1 MLYAKIENDILW
13 KIGLLPKAQRLTF
26 IQLKIH
32 SDYATHIT
40 HPFRYKELVEKT
52 DLDLRSVK
60 IGIRGLEESG
70 WITRILT
77 KGYSYIWELTA
88 LKPISQADRKNT
100 AESQTQ
106 AATPAPEVKHEPGDT
121 PATRESPVAPTNP
134 FEFKEIDGQQVKVY
148 SFAGRL
154 YRFNT
159 GLEEFETTMG
169 WKDHWEI
176 ANGHT
181 EYLTDAVKEELRN
194 TPYVVNPENLKRLKN
209 LISESRLA

>member
-1 MLYAKIENDILW
+1 MAYAKIENGILW

-40 HPFRYKELVEKT
+40 HPFSYKELVEKT
-52 DLDLRSVK
+52 GLDLRSVK
-60 IGIRGLEESG
+60 TGIRGLEKSG
-70 WITRILT
+70 WLTRILT
-77 KGYSYIWELTA
+77 KGYFYTWELTA
-88 LKPISQADRKNT
+88 FKPIGQADTENET
-100 AESQTQ
+100 EPQTQ
-106 AATPAPEVKHEPGDT
+106 AATPASEVKPQPRDT
-121 PATRESPVAPTNP
+121 LATREAPTTP
-134 FEFKEIDGQQVKVY
+134 TSPWEFKEIDGQQVKVY

-159 GLEEFETTMG
+159 GLNEFETTMA
-169 WKDHWEI
+169 WKENWEI

-194 TPYVVNPENLKRLKN
+194 APYVVNFDNLKRLGN
-209 LISESRLA
+209 LISESRLG

>member
-1 MLYAKIENDILW
+1 MPYAKLENDILW

-60 IGIRGLEESG
+60 IGIRGLEENG
-70 WITRILT
+70 WITRIL
-77 KGYSYIWELTA
+77 KKDYSYIWELTA

-106 AATPAPEVKHEPGDT
+106 AATPATQVEPGDT
-121 PATRESPVAPTNP
+121 PVTRESPTTPTSP
-134 FEFKEIDGQQVKVY
+134 WEIKEIDGQQVKVY

-159 GLEEFETTMG
+159 GLEEFETTMQ

-176 ANGHT
+176 ANGHA
-181 EYLTDAVKEELRN
+181 EHLTDAVKEELRR
-194 TPYVVNPENLKRLKN
+194 TPYVVNLENLKRLKN
-209 LISESRLA
+209 LISESSLA

>member
-1 MLYAKIENDILW
+1 MAYAKIENGILW

-32 SDYATHIT
+32 SNYTTHIT
-40 HPFRYKELVEKT
+40 QPFSYRELVEKT
-52 DLDLRSVK
+52 GLDLRSVK
-60 IGIRGLEESG
+60 RGILELEKSG
-70 WITRILT
+70 WLTRTLT
-77 KGYSYIWELTA
+77 KSHFYTWELTA
-88 LKPISQADRKNT
+88 LKPIGQADGKNK

>member
-1 MLYAKIENDILW
+1 MAYAKIENGILW
-13 KIGLLPKAQRLTF
+13 KIGLLPKGQRLTF

-40 HPFRYKELVEKT
+40 HPFSYKELVEKT
-52 DLDLRSVK
+52 GLDLRSVK
-60 IGIRGLEESG
+60 IGIRGLEKTG
-70 WITRILT
+70 WLTRILT

-88 LKPISQADRKNT
+88 LKPIGQVDRKNT

-106 AATPAPEVKHEPGDT
+106 AATPAPQVEPEPRDT

-134 FEFKEIDGQQVKVY
+134 FEFKEIDGQQIKVY

-194 TPYVVNPENLKRLKN
+194 TPYVVNPDNLKRLKN
-209 LISESRLA
+209 LI

>member
-1 MLYAKIENDILW
+1 MAYAKIENGILW

-32 SDYATHIT
+32 SNYTTHIT
-40 HPFRYKELVEKT
+40 QPFSYRELVEKT
-52 DLDLRSVK
+52 GLDLRSVK
-60 IGIRGLEESG
+60 RGILELEKSG
-70 WITRILT
+70 WLTRTLT
-77 KGYSYIWELTA
+77 KSHFYTWELTA
-88 LKPISQADRKNT
+88 LKPIGQADGKNK

-106 AATPAPEVKHEPGDT
+106 AATPAPEVKPEPGDT

-194 TPYVVNPENLKRLKN
+194 TPYVVNPENLKRLEN
-209 LISESRLA
+209 LISKASLP

>member
-1 MLYAKIENDILW
+1 MTLLYFYDNIFKI
-13 KIGLLPKAQRLTF
+13 KGLLPKAQRLTF

-52 DLDLRSVK
+52 GLDLRSVK
-60 IGIRGLEESG
+60 IGIRGLEENG

-88 LKPISQADRKNT
+88 LKPISQADKKNT

-106 AATPAPEVKHEPGDT
+106 AATPAPQVEPE
-121 PATRESPVAPTNP
+121 PSAPPSPW
-134 FEFKEIDGQQVKVY
+134 EIKEIDGQQVKVY
-148 SFAGRL
+148 SFAGRS

-159 GLEEFETTMG
+159 GFEEFETTMR
-169 WKDHWEI
+169 WKDHWEL
-176 ANGHT
+176 ANGHA
-181 EYLTDAVKEELRN
+181 EHLTDVVKEELRR
-194 TPYVVNPENLKRLKN
+194 TPYVVNLENLKRLKN
-209 LISESRLA
+209 LISESSLA